1 MNITAIQSDIFWENP
16 KKNTDYLDKIL
27 SKQSATDLVI
37 LPEMFTT
44 GFSMQASKVAE
55 KDLGES
61 CQWMQAKAKQLN
73 ATIIGSIPTL
83 DNGNYYN
90 RLYVAS
96 SEEIIHYDKR
106 HLFSMAKEN
115 LSYSSGSS
123 DLTFQLKDFKIKPLI
138 CYDLRFPIW
147 SRNKLIDDIYDY
159 DLLIYIANWP
169 AIRSNAWVSLLQA
182 RAIENLSYVIGLNRV
197 GKDFNGINYNGS
209 SRGYNFKGDRIDDF
223 LDNEVCVSQIS
234 LDKSKLDDFRIK
246 FPALNDADSFNLI
259 N

>member
-123 DLTFQLKDFKIKPLI
+123 ELTFQLKDFKIKPLI

-197 GKDFNGINYNGS
+197 GKDFSGINYNGS

-234 LDKSKLDDFRIK
+234 LDKSKLDDFRTK

>member
-234 LDKSKLDDFRIK
+234 LDKSKLDDFRTK

>member
-1 MNITAIQSDIFWENP
+1 
-16 KKNTDYLDKIL
+16 
-27 SKQSATDLVI
+27 
-37 LPEMFTT
+37 MFTT

-123 DLTFQLKDFKIKPLI
+123 DLMFQVKDFKIKPLI

>member
-1 MNITAIQSDIFWENP
+1 LNVTAIQSDIFWENP
-16 KKNTDYLDKIL
+16 KKNTDYLDEIL
-27 SKQSATDLVI
+27 SGQVATDLVI

-44 GFSMQASKVAE
+44 GFSMNASKVAE

-61 CQWMQAKAKQLN
+61 CLWMQQKAKQLN
-73 ATIIGSIPTL
+73 ATIIGSIPTI
-83 DNGNYYN
+83 DNGNFYN

-96 SEEIIHYDKR
+96 PDNINHYDKR

-123 DLTFQLKDFKIKPLI
+123 DLIIQVKEFKIKPLI

-147 SRNKLIDDIYDY
+147 SRNKLINDKYDY
-159 DLLIYIANWP
+159 DVLIYIANWP
-169 AIRSNAWVSLLQA
+169 ELRSNAWVSLLQA
-182 RAIENLSYVIGLNRV
+182 RAIENLSYVIGVNRV

-209 SRGYNFKGDRIDDF
+209 SRVYNFKGDRIDDF
-223 LDNEVCVSQIS
+223 LDNEVCVSQVF
-234 LDKSKLDDFRIK
+234 LDKSKLDNFRIK
-246 FPALNDADSFNLI
+246 FPALNDADRFNLL

>member
-197 GKDFNGINYNGS
+197 GKDFSGINYNGS

-234 LDKSKLDDFRIK
+234 LDKSKLDDFRTK